1 MNKGT
6 RRTKGEG
13 SAYMRKDGRAAAS
26 AMYEGKRITKY
37 GKTKTEAKQKLDA
50 FLADLRSGKVVLGPK
65 QTVEQYLT
73 HWLENEH
80 RLEIGPATLQQYRST
95 LRVHLI
101 PAFGH
106 IQLDQLKREQVQALC
121 AAKLDS
127 GLAPRSVHIIYSVL
141 SCALSA
147 AVENGIL
154 ARNVC
159 KNVVL
164 PKVLRKKHD
173 VLDKSQAQRLVEAAR
188 GRRLWFLL
196 LMALTTGARVGELL
210 ALHWE
215 DIDLESTRVNIHRTV
230 SRIIGIGQL
239 ERLQPKSLSG
249 RRRVILAQ
257 AVVDGIEEQ
266 KAYIAVLRE
275 RADDKWKDLNLVFP
289 NKNGSY
295 LKIDQVEQELKA
307 ILAAAGLTERTFHKL
322 RHSAA
327 TILFAAGVNPKVVQE
342 MLGHSDISMTLGLYG
357 DVLPDMQQ
365 EVANIMDGVFR

>member
-1 MNKGT
+1 MANT

-26 AMYEGKRITKY
+26 IMYEGKRITKY

-50 FLADLRSGKVVLGPK
+50 YLNDLRAGKVVIGPK
-65 QTVEQYLT
+65 QTVGQYLT

-80 RLEIGPATLQQYRST
+80 RLQIGPVALQQYRSI
-95 LRVHLI
+95 LRAHLI

-106 IQLDQLKREQVQALC
+106 IQLDQLKREHVQKLC
-121 AAKLDS
+121 AEKLDS
-127 GLAPRSVHIIYSVL
+127 GLAPRSIHLIYTVL
-141 SCALSA
+141 SCALTA
-147 AVENGIL
+147 AVENDIL
-154 ARNVC
+154 AQNVC

-164 PKVLRKKHD
+164 PKITRKKHD
-173 VLDKSQAQRLVEAAR
+173 ALDKSQAVRLVEAAR

-215 DIDLESTRVNIHRTV
+215 DIDIENRRIIIHRTV
-230 SRIIGIGQL
+230 SRVVGIGQL
-239 ERLQPKSLSG
+239 ERLQPKSVSG

-257 AVVDGIEEQ
+257 AAIDGIVDQ
-266 KAYIAVLRE
+266 KAFIATLKQ
-275 RADDKWKDLNLVFP
+275 RAGDKWKELDLVFP
-289 NKNGSY
+289 NRYGSY
-295 LKIDQVEQELKA
+295 LKLDQVEQELRA
-307 ILAAAGLTERTFHKL
+307 ILTDAGLPERTFHKL

-365 EVANIMDGVFR
+365 EVVHIMDDVFR

>member
-1 MNKGT
+1 MT
-6 RRTKGEG
+6 RRTHGEG
-13 SAYMRKDGRAAAS
+13 SVYMRKDGRAAAS
-26 AMYEGKRITKY
+26 VMYEGKRITKY
-37 GKTKTEAKQKLDA
+37 GKTKTEAKQKLDVY
-50 FLADLRSGKVVLGPK
+50 LADLKAGKVVIGPK

-73 HWLENEH
+73 HWLEDEH
-80 RLEIGPATLQQYRST
+80 RLQIGPATLQQYRST

-141 SCALSA
+141 SRALTA

-164 PKVLRKKHD
+164 PKVPRKKHD
-173 VLDKSQAQRLVEAAR
+173 VLDKGQVQRLVEAAR

-215 DIDLESTRVNIHRTV
+215 DVDLESRRVNIHRTV

-257 AVVDGIEEQ
+257 VVIDGIEDQ
-266 KAYIAVLRE
+266 KTYIAVLKE
-275 RADDKWKDLNLVFP
+275 RAGARWKDLNLVFP

-307 ILAAAGLTERTFHKL
+307 VLAAAGLSERTFHKL

-365 EVANIMDGVFR
+365 EVAHIMDDVFK